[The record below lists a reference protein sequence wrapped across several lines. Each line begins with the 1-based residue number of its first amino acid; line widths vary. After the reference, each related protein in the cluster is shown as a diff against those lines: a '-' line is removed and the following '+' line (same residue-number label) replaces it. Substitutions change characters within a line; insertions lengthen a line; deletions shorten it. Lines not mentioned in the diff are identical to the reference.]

1 MTIGYGDETTHGL
14 GLHCPLPWVGFTIR
28 HPCPASF
35 AKLASGTSNHNPHLA
50 GDTNSAPNPCP
61 GVHLRTNPDASR

>member
-1 MTIGYGDETTHGL
+1 MGMKRPTASVRIAL
-14 GLHCPLPWVGFTIR
+14 AVGRFHHTR

-61 GVHLRTNPDASR
+61 GVYLRTNPDASR